1 MSVMGSGDSAAGYI
15 AESLDPQ
22 GPRFDLKGGGA
33 TTAMNFFLDGVRRD
47 GDGWGWLWR

>member
-1 MSVMGSGDSAAGYI
+1 MSVMGSGDSAGYI

-33 TTAMNFFLDGVRRD
+33 TTAMNSFLDGV
-47 GDGWGWLWR
+47 WG